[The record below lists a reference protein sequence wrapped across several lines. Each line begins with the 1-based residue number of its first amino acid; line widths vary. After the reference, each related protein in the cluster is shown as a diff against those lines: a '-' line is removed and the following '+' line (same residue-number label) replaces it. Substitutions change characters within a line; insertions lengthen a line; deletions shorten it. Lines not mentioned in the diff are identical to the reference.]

1 MGRKTVTSI
10 TRTFHT
16 ARLLTSRAVSLL
28 LVLFILYGTTVEA
41 AHRHGRVLDRP
52 TNASSTIV
60 DLDLAKNINRSQVG
74 CNDCL
79 ICQLHHSF
87 STTLISV
94 RSDLNPST
102 QRCALRGSVPNPVR
116 SGTKTPQTGRAPPQS
131 K

>member
-41 AHRHGRVLDRP
+41 AHRHGRVLHR
-52 TNASSTIV
+52 TTEASSAVV
-60 DLDLAKNINRSQVG
+60 DPGLANNLTNTQIG

-79 ICQLHHSF
+79 ICQLHHGF

-94 RSDLNPST
+94 QSDVNPSS
-102 QRCALRGSVPNPVR
+102 QRCEQGGS
-116 SGTKTPQTGRAPPQS
+116 TPDPIQSATTTSQPGRAPPQIN
-131 K
+131 